1 MELSKTIKRL
11 RTEKGWSQETLAEH
25 AYVSRQTVSNWE
37 NEKSFPDVHS
47 LLILSG
53 LFGVSLDELIKGDV
67 EVMKNTVKKEDVKA
81 FKRIQLLGV
90 VEILLLI
97 AAGVPLVEY
106 FGAAGGAVV
115 GALAVCTLMTFHR
128 FEQMK
133 TENDIQTY
141 REVLAFVNGETLDDI
156 EKEKELQK
164 RASYRKLYI
173 VTAVLTIALLL
184 IAAICAVM
192 QMT

>member
-67 EVMKNTVKKEDVKA
+67 EIMKNTVKKEDVKA

-90 VEILLLI
+90 LEILLLI

-106 FGAAGGAVV
+106 FDAAGGAVV

-133 TENDIQTY
+133 GENDIQTY

-173 VTAVLTIALLL
+173 VTAVLSIGLL
-184 IAAICAVM
+184 IFAAICAVL
-192 QMT
+192 QIL

>member
-67 EVMKNTVKKEDVKA
+67 EIMKNTVKKEDVKA

-90 VEILLLI
+90 LEILLLI

-133 TENDIQTY
+133 GENDIQTY

-173 VTAVLTIALLL
+173 VTAVLSIGLL
-184 IAAICAVM
+184 IFAAICAVL
-192 QMT
+192 QIL

>member
-11 RTEKGWSQETLAEH
+11 RTEKDWSQETLAEH

-47 LLILSG
+47 LLI
-53 LFGVSLDELIKGDV
+53 
-67 EVMKNTVKKEDVKA
+67 
-81 FKRIQLLGV
+81 
-90 VEILLLI
+90 
-97 AAGVPLVEY
+97 AAGVPLVEH

-133 TENDIQTY
+133 SENDIQTY

-173 VTAVLTIALLL
+173 ITAVLTIGLL
-184 IAAICAVM
+184 IFAAVCAVM

>member
-37 NEKSFPDVHS
+37 NETSFPDVHS

-90 VEILLLI
+90 LELLLLI
-97 AAGVPLVEY
+97 AAGVPLVEH

-133 TENDIQTY
+133 SENDIQTY

-173 VTAVLTIALLL
+173 ITAVLTIGLL
-184 IAAICAVM
+184 IFAAVCAVM